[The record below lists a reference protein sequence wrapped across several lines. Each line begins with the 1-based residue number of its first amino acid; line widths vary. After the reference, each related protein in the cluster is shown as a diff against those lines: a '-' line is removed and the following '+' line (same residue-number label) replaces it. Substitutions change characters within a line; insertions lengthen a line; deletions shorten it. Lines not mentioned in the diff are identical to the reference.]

1 MWGVNRMLGKWIVL
15 IFLFLGALWDIKKKT
30 VPKVFLLIWGI
41 VSVIYFVF
49 EIINGQNVLGLLL
62 GVIPGII
69 TLVLSIVTKEKI
81 GLGDGLILICVGCLQ
96 TIKDVL
102 CMIIFS
108 FIFLTVVLIF
118 LLAIR
123 RIGRSSRI
131 PFVPFLFLGQLIT
144 MYGGIL

>member
-1 MWGVNRMLGKWIVL
+1 MLGKWIVL
-15 IFLFLGALWDIKKKT
+15 IFLFVGALWDIKKKA

-49 EIINGQNVLGLLL
+49 EIINGQNMLGLLW

-96 TIKDVL
+96 AIKDVL
-102 CMIIFS
+102 CMIFFS

-118 LLAIR
+118 LFAIR

>member
-15 IFLFLGALWDIKKKT
+15 IFLFVGALWDIKKKA

-102 CMIIFS
+102 CMIFFS

>member
-1 MWGVNRMLGKWIVL
+1 MLGKWIVL
-15 IFLFLGALWDIKKKT
+15 IFLFVGALWDIKKKA

-49 EIINGQNVLGLLL
+49 EIINGQNMLGLLL

-96 TIKDVL
+96 AIKDVL
-102 CMIIFS
+102 CMIFFS

>member
-1 MWGVNRMLGKWIVL
+1 MLGKWIVL
-15 IFLFLGALWDIKKKT
+15 IFLFVGALWDIKKKA

-49 EIINGQNVLGLLL
+49 EIINGQNMLGLLL

-102 CMIIFS
+102 CMIFFS

>member
-1 MWGVNRMLGKWIVL
+1 MNHTRAFGFVTEYSPQAANASRSHN
-15 IFLFLGALWDIKKKT
+15 FDNEF
-30 VPKVFLLIWGI
+30 
-41 VSVIYFVF
+41 YFVF
-49 EIINGQNVLGLLL
+49 EIINGQNMLGLLL

-102 CMIIFS
+102 CMIFFS